1 MKKKIFVL
9 LAAAAAGMLVL
20 TACTSSE
27 QSSVS
32 SSGAQNAGTG
42 TQMGP
47 QTGTQS
53 VAGVPTGSEGSGSVS
68 ASSGGQGMA
77 GQTSGTVENAD
88 SSGGSAS
95 DAAEMT
101 PETMTE
107 AGEPDG
113 EVIPDEDADATEN
126 DTSAQDDEWS
136 GTYIADEE
144 TVTITMLDEET
155 ISFSFAQSGI
165 SGTAA
170 VDGYQAVY
178 NGDDHHV
185 VVFNLNDNMVDVSV
199 SSEEDFD
206 ASGSPLI
213 GHYVKEQ

>member
-1 MKKKIFVL
+1 MKKRIFIL

-32 SSGAQNAGTG
+32 SSGTQNSGTG
-42 TQMGP
+42 TQAGV
-47 QTGTQS
+47 QS
-53 VAGVPTGSEGSGSVS
+53 VAGVQAGSEGSGS
-68 ASSGGQGMA
+68 AAGASGGQDTGSQAA
-77 GQTSGTVENAD
+77 GAVENTDTSGSA
-88 SSGGSAS
+88 GSDVAETIP
-95 DAAEMT
+95 EMT
-101 PETMTE
+101 EDD
-107 AGEPDG
+107 GEPDG
-113 EVIPDEDADATEN
+113 EVIPDEDADAAEN
-126 DTSAQDDEWS
+126 DTSGQDDEWS

-144 TVTITMLDEET
+144 TVTISRLDEET

-185 VVFNLNDNMVDVSV
+185 VVFNLGDDMVDVSV

-206 ASGSPLI
+206 ASESPLI